1 MTKGKLKATR
11 RAFALFLSIAMATSF
26 GMPTGSVY
34 ADSPE
39 TTFHVTDDDSYKLV
53 WSDEFDGPELSDAW
67 NVEAH
72 DPGWVN
78 AELQRYVSKDDM
90 QDNIKLEDGEL
101 KIYPTVE
108 EKPKGKVV
116 DLLEGEGIN
125 SNWDTLI
132 AGWGGDAVADGSFS
146 FNDGTATIV
155 VNNPGNANWH
165 VQTQK
170 KKLSIV
176 EGHTYVISMK
186 ASSTVERKMEI
197 SLMQPADDEAG
208 IKQHFFDGAVLTLG
222 EKETELTY
230 EFSGEKIDMSTA
242 LGAFQIN
249 LGLINGSAEDSSP
262 STITIS
268 DVKLIDK
275 TAGEDATGELF
286 EGNVFVKED
295 WSETIA
301 NWGGE
306 FVADANIQY
315 EDGKAIITIVN
326 PGTANWHVQTQR
338 KNLSVVEGHKYVL
351 SMKASSTVER
361 KMEISLMQ
369 PEDKDNGVEQHY
381 FDGTVATVGEKE
393 TELTYEFTEEKMNMS
408 TNLCALQFNLGLIDN
423 SAEDSSPSTITLSD
437 ISLIDVTAA
446 EAGGQGGEKPFN
458 YKDYNYTSG
467 RVNTQGNED
476 FIYGY
481 FEAKARV
488 PKGMGYLPAFWLM
501 ATDENEYGS
510 WPKCGEIDIMEV
522 MGQDTTKSY
531 HTIHYGYNPT
541 DGHKQQQKEYISTDP
556 DFYTEEHVYG
566 LEWLPGKLTWYVDGK
581 EVFTTDN
588 WVTGNDEST
597 QLSYPAPYD
606 HQMYVI
612 LNLAIGGEWV
622 GYPDKDAVEDMAN
635 QSFDIDYVRV
645 YQKSAE
651 EYKAMEESLK
661 APEKKKVSYRTP
673 DDEGN
678 FVVNGNFAKA
688 LKGADE
694 EGDNFLLHLESECSD
709 STAVVA
715 KNEVT
720 ITPTDV
726 GKQTYSVQLKQE
738 GVPMIKGWNYELSFD
753 AYADEARTMIV
764 DIEGPDNG
772 WVRYFEDTTVDLT
785 TKKKTYTFSFAMENK
800 TDANGCLEFNLGQQG
815 STAPVHI
822 SNVKLTHTSGSEI
835 VEERGLAPDGN
846 YVYNG
851 TFDQGEARLGYWD
864 VETANEDAE
873 VTVTNEITEKGKRE
887 RELQVKIVAPAGTSE
902 VNPVIITQ
910 GDLAPLVKGK
920 YQLSFDAY
928 MADGETDGMKAIV
941 SGKKYL
947 PTLTTERKNHDF
959 IIDMDESL
967 SREDSYVAFMFSK
980 PGTYYLDNVRIVE
993 AAIVKNGAFDG
1004 DVAGY
1009 TTYIQ
1014 ADAKADATFSV
1025 ANCGEGH
1032 ETALDVN
1039 IQNTGTEDFHV
1050 QFKQPGVKLEQGH
1063 KYKLSFDAMST
1074 VARKISVCLQRDGS
1088 QDPPNNQDWSVYS
1101 GEQYKEYDA
1110 TTKWQTFSRTFVMEK
1125 ETDENA
1131 LFSVA
1136 LGCLGEELPAHHVYF
1151 DNLTVVELN
1160 DQDEVI
1166 DISAQPASDEDKT
1179 GGEEELKAIENAVVV
1194 GRVNDVVANIAK
1206 VDDITAD
1213 DEDAVNAAIE
1223 ALNNLTPE
1231 QQAMVSQDVKD
1242 KLEAAKAA
1250 VEAAKKEI
1258 ADTKAA
1264 KGVVNT
1270 IAELPETIKTSDKA
1284 AIEAARKAY
1293 EGLTPEQKAKVSAE
1307 DLQKLVDAEKA
1318 LKAAEEKEAA
1328 DKKVEADKKAAKA
1341 VTDKI
1346 NALPVA
1352 SKIKTSNKAA
1362 INAARK
1368 AFNALTKDQ
1377 KSYVTKATQNKL
1389 TAAEKALKTAEKV
1402 AADKA
1407 AAKKVTQKINKLPA
1421 PSKIKPSNKKAVQT
1435 VEKAYKAL
1443 TAAQKTYVS
1452 KATKN
1457 RLKKIKNA
1465 LTVSINKAAAKKV
1478 TQKIN
1483 KLPAPSKVKLSNK
1496 EAIKAAEKAYKALTA
1511 AQKKYVSKATKNRLK
1526 KVKAA
1531 LAKLK

>member
-1 MTKGKLKATR
+1 MAKGKLKATR
-11 RAFALFLSIAMATSF
+11 RAFALFLSIALATSF

-101 KIYPTVE
+101 KIYPTVKEKASGE
-108 EKPKGKVV
+108 EVNPEILKGNGF
-116 DLLEGEGIN
+116 D
-125 SNWDTLI
+125 SNW
-132 AGWGGDAVADGSFS
+132 ADGS
-146 FNDGTATIV
+146 T
-155 VNNPGNANWH
+155 
-165 VQTQK
+165 
-170 KKLSIV
+170 
-176 EGHTYVISMK
+176 
-186 ASSTVERKMEI
+186 
-197 SLMQPADDEAG
+197 PA
-208 IKQHFFDGAVLTLG
+208 
-222 EKETELTY
+222 
-230 EFSGEKIDMSTA
+230 
-242 LGAFQIN
+242 
-249 LGLINGSAEDSSP
+249 NGSVSFAEGKATV
-262 STITIS
+262 TIT
-268 DVKLIDK
+268 D
-275 TAGEDATGELF
+275 
-286 EGNVFVKED
+286 
-295 WSETIA
+295 
-301 NWGGE
+301 
-306 FVADANIQY
+306 
-315 EDGKAIITIVN
+315 
-326 PGTANWHVQTQR
+326 PGTANYLVQLQQTGL
-338 KNLSVVEGHKYVL
+338 KLIPGHKYA
-351 SMKASSTVER
+351 MKFNAVSNVARSVEVSFIDPSNNYAWYGGKKTILGTEEETVSEEFTVSSDKKLSSTIAMQINFGMISDYDDPDWSAQLQAASVAATVTLSDVSVIDLTVQETAQQKKVLKGDGFDSNWVNSSTPANGSVSFAEGKATVTVTDPGTANYLVQIQQAGLTLIPGHTYQMTMDAVSDVDRSVEVSFIDPQNDY
-361 KMEISLMQ
+361 KWYGGKKTII
-369 PEDKDNGVEQHY
+369 
-381 FDGTVATVGEKE
+381 GTEAAPVAT
-393 TELTYEFTEEKMNMS
+393 EFTVSDDLPKSS
-408 TNLCALQFNLGLIDN
+408 TIAMQINFGLISDYDDPDW
-423 SAEDSSPSTITLSD
+423 SAQLQAASVPATITLSNV
-437 ISLIDVTAA
+437 SVIDVT
-446 EAGGQGGEKPFN
+446 EGGEEEEVF
-458 YKDYNYTSG
+458 DYNAYDYTSG
-467 RVNTQGNED
+467 RVNTQGNKD

-501 ATDENEYGS
+501 ATDESEYGS

-541 DGHKQQQKEYISTDP
+541 DGHKQQQKEYVSTDP

-993 AAIVKNGAFDG
+993 AAMVKNGAFDG

-1039 IQNTGTEDFHV
+1039 IQNIGTEDFHV
-1050 QFKQPGVKLEQGH
+1050 QFKQSGVKLEKGH
-1063 KYKLSFDAMST
+1063 KYKLSFDAKST
-1074 VARKISVCLQRDGS
+1074 EARKISVCLQRDGS
-1088 QDPPNNQDWSVYS
+1088 QDPPEKQDWSVYS
-1101 GEQYKEYDA
+1101 GDDYKLYDA
-1110 TTKWQTFSRTFVMEK
+1110 TIEWKTFSRTFVMEK

-1131 LFSVA
+1131 LYSVA
-1136 LGCLGEELPAHHVYF
+1136 LGYLGEELPAHHVYF

-1166 DISAQPASDEDKT
+1166 DISSRPASDEDKT
-1179 GGEEELKAIENAVVV
+1179 GGEEELKAIENAVAV
-1194 GRVNDVVANIAK
+1194 GRVNDVVANVPK

-1231 QQAMVSQDVKD
+1231 QQAIVSQDVKD

-1346 NALPVA
+1346 NALPA
-1352 SKIKTSNKAA
+1352 AGNIKTTHKAA

-1483 KLPAPSKVKLSNK
+1483 KLPAPSKVKRSNK
-1496 EAIKAAEKAYKALTA
+1496 AAIKAAEKAYKALTA
-1511 AQKKYVSKATKNRLK
+1511 AQKKYVSKATKTRLK

>member
-1 MTKGKLKATR
+1 
-11 RAFALFLSIAMATSF
+11 
-26 GMPTGSVY
+26 
-34 ADSPE
+34 
-39 TTFHVTDDDSYKLV
+39 
-53 WSDEFDGPELSDAW
+53 
-67 NVEAH
+67 
-72 DPGWVN
+72 
-78 AELQRYVSKDDM
+78 
-90 QDNIKLEDGEL
+90 
-101 KIYPTVE
+101 
-108 EKPKGKVV
+108 
-116 DLLEGEGIN
+116 
-125 SNWDTLI
+125 
-132 AGWGGDAVADGSFS
+132 
-146 FNDGTATIV
+146 
-155 VNNPGNANWH
+155 
-165 VQTQK
+165 
-170 KKLSIV
+170 
-176 EGHTYVISMK
+176 
-186 ASSTVERKMEI
+186 
-197 SLMQPADDEAG
+197 
-208 IKQHFFDGAVLTLG
+208 
-222 EKETELTY
+222 
-230 EFSGEKIDMSTA
+230 
-242 LGAFQIN
+242 
-249 LGLINGSAEDSSP
+249 
-262 STITIS
+262 
-268 DVKLIDK
+268 
-275 TAGEDATGELF
+275 
-286 EGNVFVKED
+286 
-295 WSETIA
+295 
-301 NWGGE
+301 
-306 FVADANIQY
+306 
-315 EDGKAIITIVN
+315 
-326 PGTANWHVQTQR
+326 
-338 KNLSVVEGHKYVL
+338 
-351 SMKASSTVER
+351 
-361 KMEISLMQ
+361 
-369 PEDKDNGVEQHY
+369 
-381 FDGTVATVGEKE
+381 
-393 TELTYEFTEEKMNMS
+393 
-408 TNLCALQFNLGLIDN
+408 
-423 SAEDSSPSTITLSD
+423 
-437 ISLIDVTAA
+437 
-446 EAGGQGGEKPFN
+446 
-458 YKDYNYTSG
+458 
-467 RVNTQGNED
+467 
-476 FIYGY
+476 
-481 FEAKARV
+481 
-488 PKGMGYLPAFWLM
+488 MGYLPAFWLM
-501 ATDENEYGS
+501 ATDESEYGA

-531 HTIHYGYNPT
+531 HTIHYGYNPK
-541 DGHKQQQKEYISTDP
+541 DGHKQQQKEYVSTDP

-694 EGDNFLLHLESECSD
+694 EGDNFLLHLESDCSD

-851 TFDQGEARLGYWD
+851 TFDQGDARLGYWD

-993 AAIVKNGAFDG
+993 AAMVKNGAFDG

-1025 ANCGEGH
+1025 ADCGEGH

-1039 IQNTGTEDFHV
+1039 IQNIGTEDFHV
-1050 QFKQPGVKLEQGH
+1050 QFKQPGVKLEKGH

-1074 VARKISVCLQRDGS
+1074 EARKISVCLQRDGS
-1088 QDPPNNQDWSVYS
+1088 QDPPGKQDWSVYS
-1101 GEQYKEYDA
+1101 GDDYKLYDA
-1110 TTKWQTFSRTFVMEK
+1110 TTGWKTFSRTFVMENA
-1125 ETDENA
+1125 TDENA
-1131 LFSVA
+1131 LYSVA
-1136 LGCLGEELPAHHVYF
+1136 LGYLGEELGPHHVYF

-1166 DISAQPASDEDKT
+1166 DISSRPASDEDKT
-1179 GGEEELKAIENAVVV
+1179 GGEEELKAIENAVAV
-1194 GRVNDVVANIAK
+1194 GRVNDVVANVPK

-1346 NALPVA
+1346 NALPA
-1352 SKIKTSNKAA
+1352 AGNIKTPHKAA

-1421 PSKIKPSNKKAVQT
+1421 PSKIKPSNKKSVQA

-1483 KLPAPSKVKLSNK
+1483 KLPAPSKVKRSNK
-1496 EAIKAAEKAYKALTA
+1496 AAIKAAEKAYKALTA